1 MHHGWPFSPTGLEAT
16 PETWTYFIKNTRTQ
30 DWRYSEQ
37 AVCCENYG
45 GCLDP
50 WDWNQLRVL
59 KNSTSK
65 YDSRAALDSCS
76 SRLWKQ
82 DLQWGQGAETDQWP
96 AKTGWFRAQNIS
108 KWPNICGSPCYWA
121 LLEGWDGATFSAL
134 RPRPGQLWPGM
145 SKAKPPVWE
154 SAGTALRL
162 AWLEMIWMGW
172 TLWSPYSGMGYQK
185 NRASNQRFLETI
197 MNCLWFGTLL
207 TRWLGGLQSLGSCW
221 SQHQIWGDISI
232 FLGFATFF
240 LDFFG
245 ISNLSY
251 HMFFWRYEL
260 VEILLCKWHLHSE
273 WFHWRLFHSW

>member
-1 MHHGWPFSPTGLEAT
+1 MAIQSNWTGGDAWNLDVFHQEYKNTGLEIF
-16 PETWTYFIKNTRTQ
+16 WTGSLL
-30 DWRYSEQ
+30 WE
-37 AVCCENYG
+37 
-45 GCLDP
+45 
-50 WDWNQLRVL
+50 LRGLFRSVGL
-59 KNSTSK
+59 KPVE
-65 YDSRAALDSCS
+65 
-76 SRLWKQ
+76 
-82 DLQWGQGAETDQWP
+82 GAEKLHLQVRLQGSSGFMQFQTLKAGPSVGTRCRNWS